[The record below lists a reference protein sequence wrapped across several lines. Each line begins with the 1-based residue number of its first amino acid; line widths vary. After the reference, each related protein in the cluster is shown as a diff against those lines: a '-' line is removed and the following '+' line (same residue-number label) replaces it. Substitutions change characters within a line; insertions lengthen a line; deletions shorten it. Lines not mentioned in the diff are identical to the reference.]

1 MPRDQRTF
9 RDSPSIHPVMRI
21 LAFALVVGV
30 LWVSALSACPDLHEW
45 VHPDAGDSNH
55 DCAVTLFSS
64 GQATH
69 VGADLVLVVRPER
82 LEVSDSILYY
92 ETVLGSFFLG
102 CSILEH
108 APPC

>member
-1 MPRDQRTF
+1 MSGDHRTF
-9 RDSPSIHPVMRI
+9 RDSSRFHPLNRI
-21 LAFALVVGV
+21 IAFALTVGV
-30 LWVSALSACPDLHEW
+30 FWVAALSASPDLHEW
-45 VHPDAGDSNH
+45 VHPGAGDPNH

-69 VGADLVLVVRPER
+69 VGADLVFVVRPER
-82 LEVSDSILYY
+82 LEVSDSIPNY

>member
-1 MPRDQRTF
+1 MARDRAF
-9 RDSPSIHPVMRI
+9 RDSPSIHPAMRI

-30 LWVSALSACPDLHEW
+30 LWLTALSASPDLHEW
-45 VHPDAGDSNH
+45 VHPDAGDPDH

-82 LEVSDSILYY
+82 LEVSNSIRYY
-92 ETVLGSFFLG
+92 ETVLSSFFLG

>member
-1 MPRDQRTF
+1 MPRDHCAR
-9 RDSPSIHPVMRI
+9 RDSPLLHPVNRI
-21 LAFALVVGV
+21 IAFALMAGV
-30 LWVSALSACPDLHEW
+30 FWITALSASPGLHEW
-45 VHPDAGDSNH
+45 LHADAGDPNH

-69 VGADLVLVVRPER
+69 VGADLVFVVRPER
-82 LEVSDSILYY
+82 LEVSDSIPCC

>member
-1 MPRDQRTF
+1 MPRDH
-9 RDSPSIHPVMRI
+9 RDSPLVHPVNRI
-21 LAFALVVGV
+21 IAFALMAGV
-30 LWVSALSACPDLHEW
+30 FWITALSASPGLHEW
-45 VHPDAGDSNH
+45 FHADAGDPNH

-69 VGADLVLVVRPER
+69 VGADLVFVVRPER
-82 LEVSDSILYY
+82 LEVSDSISYY

>member
-1 MPRDQRTF
+1 MPKDHRAF
-9 RDSPSIHPVMRI
+9 HDSPSIHPAMRI

-30 LWVSALSACPDLHEW
+30 LWVAALSASPDLHEW
-45 VHPDAGDSNH
+45 VHPDAGDPDH

-82 LEVSDSILYY
+82 LEVSDSIPYY

>member
-1 MPRDQRTF
+1 MPRDHRAF
-9 RDSPSIHPVMRI
+9 RESPSIHPAMRI

-30 LWVSALSACPDLHEW
+30 LWVAALSASPDLHEW
-45 VHPDAGDSNH
+45 VHPDAGDPDH

-82 LEVSDSILYY
+82 LEVSDSIPYH

>member
-1 MPRDQRTF
+1 MQRDHRA
-9 RDSPSIHPVMRI
+9 SPLLHPVKRI
-21 LAFALVVGV
+21 IAFALMAGV
-30 LWVSALSACPDLHEW
+30 LWITALSASPGLHEW
-45 VHPDAGDSNH
+45 VHPDAGNPDH

-69 VGADLVLVVRPER
+69 VGADLVFVARPER
-82 LEVSDSILYY
+82 LEVSDSIPYY
-92 ETVLGSFFLG
+92 ETFLGSFFLG